1 MKIKPINID
10 ATVAVKQ
17 IQNELP
23 FLHGVYN
30 NVIELHNDINEWVA
44 FYINDPKNVSIYA
57 VDSTSSENMLETFN
71 KTYAA
76 MESALDVLFSLPD
89 NEISYWMECSATYNP
104 AKFSRFIEYAKY
116 SWQHKKRRAVYGRF
130 DAACNPE
137 TGDIEGIYEF
147 NGDTPVMLFE
157 SVNLENLIV
166 TDQGASE
173 SQENNWWNAFQENF
187 SDFKNKTVAIVCDIN
202 YVEDTSTCETLC
214 QAFESVGAHV
224 YLTTLQG
231 FNHDLLSI
239 AKPFYVDGVQSPV
252 DAAFVLVPWE
262 EMLDSGNDILLHW
275 QSWVD
280 NVELFEPP
288 WRWFMSNKG
297 FLAFIT
303 YLLENDD
310 VYSNKYNSLPF
321 IPTYKTVNNMTSY
334 VRKPVIGRL
343 SQNITIVDGVL
354 PTEPETHG
362 AYANETMI
370 YQEYRKPYSL
380 KDRGNFIVGA
390 WINGRKAETLC
401 FREFD
406 TSVLDLKNERFVA
419 HLLI

>member
-1 MKIKPINID
+1 MLLWNQHLTFCFHCRTMKYHIGWNAVLRIIQQSLVDLLNTQNI
-10 ATVAVKQ
+10 
-17 IQNELP
+17 
-23 FLHGVYN
+23 HGN
-30 NVIELHNDINEWVA
+30 I
-44 FYINDPKNVSIYA
+44 
-57 VDSTSSENMLETFN
+57 
-71 KTYAA
+71 
-76 MESALDVLFSLPD
+76 
-89 NEISYWMECSATYNP
+89 
-104 AKFSRFIEYAKY
+104 
-116 SWQHKKRRAVYGRF
+116 KKRRAVYGRF
-130 DAACNPE
+130 DAVCNPE
-137 TGDIEGIYEF
+137 TGAIEGIYEF

-166 TDQGASE
+166 TEQGNVE
-173 SQENNWWNAFQENF
+173 CQENNWWNAFQENF

-214 QAFESVGAHV
+214 QAFESVGANV
-224 YLTTLQG
+224 YMTTLQG

-239 AKPFYVDGVQSPV
+239 TKPFYVDGVQSPV

-275 QSWVD
+275 RSWVD

-310 VYSNKYNSLPF
+310 DYANKYTSLPF

-343 SQNITIVDGVL
+343 SQNITIFDGVS
-354 PTEPETHG
+354 PTEPETRG
-362 AYANETMI
+362 VYASETMI